1 MAYDGALAERI
12 HAVLDGRDGVSHR
25 EMFGGVGFL
34 LNGNMCVGIWKDELI
49 LRLAAEDADAALA
62 EPDVRVF
69 DITGRPMTGWVLV
82 APGGTASDDA
92 LRAWIDRAVA
102 YVSIMRPK

>member
-1 MAYDGALAERI
+1 MAYDEALAERI
-12 HAVLDGRDGVSHR
+12 HAYLDARDGFTHR
-25 EMFGGVGFL
+25 KMFGGVGFL

-49 LRLAAEDADAALA
+49 LRLAAEDADAALE

-82 APGGTASDDA
+82 APGGTAADVE
-92 LRAWIDRAVA
+92 LHAWIDRAVG
-102 YVSIMRPK
+102 YVSVLPPK

>member
-1 MAYDGALAERI
+1 MAYDEALAERI
-12 HAVLDGRDGVSHR
+12 HAYLDARDGFTHR
-25 EMFGGVGFL
+25 KMFGGVGFL
-34 LNGNMCVGIWKDELI
+34 LDGNMCVGVWKDELI

-62 EPDVRVF
+62 EPNVRVF

-82 APGGTASDDA
+82 GPAGMASDAA

-102 YVSIMRPK
+102 YVSVLPPK

>member
-1 MAYDGALAERI
+1 MAYDEALAERI
-12 HAVLDGRDGVSHR
+12 HAVLDGQDGFSDR
-25 EMFGGVGFL
+25 KMFGGVGFL
-34 LNGNMCVGIWKDELI
+34 LNGNMCVGVWKDELI
-49 LRLAAEDADAALA
+49 LRLAAEDADAALG

-82 APGGTASDDA
+82 APGATASAEA

-102 YVSIMRPK
+102 YVSVMPPK